1 MNDSINILKAAQT
14 SFIPNKEIFPY
25 IIQIGTG
32 GTGGYL
38 TQHIS
43 QLLGVSKKRGA
54 YTVVDPDVIET
65 KNLGNQLFLPEEVG
79 LKKAEVLAQR
89 YSYAYGIDIA
99 TYTDNYIESVEDI
112 RKLFTS
118 EYLQVHNYR
127 SDILFLPILIGCV
140 DNNFSRSIL
149 NTFFETSKTCI
160 YIDAGNESTVV
171 PKDWQVRTKSSW
183 TEEELIAFNESGWSG
198 QVVTGV
204 KLNLFKQPPVAE
216 VFPDILEDK
225 DSFVKPSELSC
236 TELTASEPQRL
247 IVNKFAAMIISNI
260 LTQIVEDYTI
270 SSHMTVFHAKKAYMR
285 STPIQNVQK
294 NVYSTNSN

>member
-1 MNDSINILKAAQT
+1 M
-14 SFIPNKEIFPY
+14 
-25 IIQIGTG
+25 
-32 GTGGYL
+32 
-38 TQHIS
+38 
-43 QLLGVSKKRGA
+43 
-54 YTVVDPDVIET
+54 
-65 KNLGNQLFLPEEVG
+65 
-79 LKKAEVLAQR
+79 
-89 YSYAYGIDIA
+89 
-99 TYTDNYIESVEDI
+99 
-112 RKLFTS
+112 
-118 EYLQVHNYR
+118 
-127 SDILFLPILIGCV
+127 PILIGCV

-247 IVNKFAAMIISNI
+247 IVNKFGAMIISNI